1 MASIY
6 SFKLFKIF
14 TKSERKG
21 LRIKF
26 SSELL
31 SNQGSK
37 KTM

>member
-1 MASIY
+1 MASVY

-14 TKSERKG
+14 TKSETKS
-21 LRIKF
+21 LRVKF

-37 KTM
+37 KMI